1 MSEKEK
7 ILTPRVVLAVFIFI
21 VGVPILPLVISGD
34 WGWWEAWAYFAV
46 NVAGFVISRYLAGRK
61 HPDLITERGK
71 FMQHDNTEPWD
82 NVLSPLLAVGGG
94 LIPITAGVAARFDA
108 AGIDLTIGLRFL
120 ALLILIGGHALGSY
134 ALIANRF
141 FSVTVRIQSERGH
154 HVVHGGPYRWVRHPG
169 YAGALL
175 TYLATPFLLGS
186 WWIFLPVFMVL
197 VILVVRTSLEDRTL
211 QEKLV
216 GYREYAGKVR
226 YRLIPGIW

>member
-7 ILTPRVVLAVFIFI
+7 ILTPRVILIVFIFI
-21 VGVPILPLVISGD
+21 VGVPLLPLVISWD

-71 FMQHDNTEPWD
+71 FLQHDNTEPWD

-94 LIPITAGVAARFDA
+94 LIPITAGVAVRLDA
-108 AGIDLTIGLRFL
+108 AGIDLTVGLRLL
-120 ALLILIGGHALGSY
+120 ALVILIGGHALGSY

-141 FSVTVRIQSERGH
+141 FSGTVRIQSERGH

-216 GYREYAGKVR
+216 GYREYAGKVH